1 MPSSSPDPP
10 QKHLLFRPEDDDND
24 DAAKVSCITVP
35 VIDDFVPAGGDVD
48 DTERLRQDLAK
59 LPDAQD
65 PSTITAS
72 PLAIAE
78 AMLRGMV
85 RRDGT
90 QWKVGEPLLGGG
102 LKEAQV
108 PVPRAQ
114 GVGLGCPSST
124 VLPGRR
130 GAGRGELL
138 VAASD
143 GDKKR
148 SHVGVSETLVRQRRV
163 ENGEFVVLTG
173 GPHRGAHAVVIE
185 CPQPLR
191 EADRVKVR
199 LCLGGTD
206 VSARSGHVRLR
217 LERDMEPEA
226 KKARAESPPPMNTSA
241 APPLRWCLWP
251 GMLVRYID
259 QSRGGGR
266 YYNIKMQ
273 VLDVSSPQT
282 VTLLAPGGET
292 LDNVLESQ
300 VETVIPKAAGSG
312 VMIVK
317 GKKAGKRGTMMSRDK
332 AAQEVSV
339 TLDDSLTKQY
349 RLGFDAICALSS

>member
-1 MPSSSPDPP
+1 MPEPP
-10 QKHLLFRPEDDDND
+10 KKHLLFDPEEDND
-24 DAAKVSCITVP
+24 DTGKAGDVGTVLP
-35 VIDDFVPAGGDVD
+35 VADFKPTGGDVD
-48 DTERLRQDLAK
+48 DAERLRQDLAQ

-65 PSTITAS
+65 PATISSS

-90 QWKVGEPLLGGG
+90 QWKAGEALLSADGM
-102 LKEAQV
+102 KEAMV
-108 PVPRAQ
+108 PVQRAQ
-114 GVGLGCPSST
+114 GVGLGAPSST

-130 GAGRGELL
+130 GGRGEHL
-138 VAASD
+138 VAAPD
-143 GDKKR
+143 GDRQR
-148 SHVGVSETLVRQRRV
+148 SHVSVSETLVRQRRV
-163 ENGEFVVLTG
+163 EKGEYVVLTG
-173 GPHRGAHAVVIE
+173 GPHSGSHAVVVE

-191 EADRVKVR
+191 ESDRVKVR

-206 VSARSGHVRLR
+206 VTARSTHVRLR

-226 KKARAESPPPMNTSA
+226 KRARVEASSSA
-241 APPLRWCLWP
+241 PQGAATPVALKWCLWP
-251 GMLVRYID
+251 GMVVRYID
-259 QSRGGGR
+259 QGRAGGR
-266 YYNIKMQ
+266 HYNKKMQ

-282 VTLLAPGGET
+282 VTLLAPGGENV
-292 LDNVLESQ
+292 DNVVESQ
-300 VETVIPKAAGSG
+300 VETVIPKAVGSA

-317 GKKAGKRGTMMSRDK
+317 GKKAGKRGSMVARDK

-349 RLGFDAICALSS
+349 KLGFDAICALAGSA